1 LTIRVLNNAGDVLA
15 VNLTLEMARKQGLNV
30 KEALIHEDISS
41 GPREKPEERRA

>member
-1 LTIRVLNNAGDVLA
+1 
-15 VNLTLEMARKQGLNV
+15 LNV